1 MVRSRA
7 DLVETATL
15 MLKLGFVAFGGPAA
29 HIAMLEDEVVE
40 RRRWMSRQHFLDL
53 VGATSLV
60 PGPNSTEMMM
70 HIGYER
76 GGWPGLL
83 ISGALFVLP
92 AAVITGVLAFLY
104 VTFGTAPQLESLLWG
119 VKPAVLVII
128 LAATWKLGR
137 KAMKSWREAVIGLAV
152 AVAVLMGVN
161 ELLALFVGAFLG
173 TAWLM
178 VTRGLFTDGNLLL
191 LPILA
196 SVGVMADPATETVPV
211 TLKALGLFFL
221 KVGAVL
227 YGSGYVLV
235 AFLEGDLVERF
246 GWLTSEQLL
255 DAIAIGQ
262 MTPGPVLTTATFV
275 GYLLL
280 GVPGAAVATVAI
292 FFPSL
297 VFVGLL
303 NPWVPKLRT
312 RPWTGAFLDSVNAAA
327 LALMATVIVKLGLVT
342 LVSWQ
347 AWVLVAV
354 SAVALF
360 RFRVHSAWLVLGA
373 GLLGFLMSRLWPIA

>member
-1 MVRSRA
+1 
-7 DLVETATL
+7 
-15 MLKLGFVAFGGPAA
+15 MLKLGLVAFGGPAA

-53 VGATSLV
+53 GGATSLV

-104 VTFGTAPQLESLLWG
+104 VTFGTVPQLESLLWG

-152 AVAVLMGVN
+152 VVAVLMGVN

-173 TAWLM
+173 TGWLM
-178 VTRGLFTDGNLLL
+178 VTRGLVTDGNLLL

-196 SVGVMADPATETVPV
+196 SVGVTAESATETVPV
-211 TLKALGLFFL
+211 SLKALGLFFL

-342 LVSWQ
+342 LVNWQ

-354 SAVALF
+354 GAVALF

-373 GLLGFLMSRLWPIA
+373 GLLGFLLSRLWPIA